1 MTQYETAVEMDIGS
15 LQRRVAA
22 LERQM
27 TQKRNPWAAVDEIK
41 RQFPQEEVP
50 SH

>member
-15 LQRRVAA
+15 LQRRVAS
-22 LERQM
+22 LERMM
-27 TQKRNPWAAVDEIK
+27 TEKQKRRYSDALSA
-41 RQFPQEEVP
+41 VP